1 MLANILLDG
10 LGLGAIYAFIAL
22 GYTMVYGIIR
32 LINFAHGE
40 FFMVGGFVGLFVL
53 RDSRIEELPLPQPL
67 PVLLAFFLALAA
79 AGLAA
84 GLLAVVTER
93 LAYRPVRHA
102 GRIAALLTAVGVSFF
117 LQNLAI
123 QVWGAGARA
132 YPEPGIWVSVDD
144 VPSPADASYRRR
156 DDPAAVIKAGE
167 PVTAARRAELKAA
180 GVERVVKSMGI
191 TKEGKQ
197 GFVLALLVLCAP
209 VLWFLVQR
217 TRMGRAMRAVSEDP
231 DAAKLMGINLD
242 RVVAWT
248 FFLGAVLAGIGGV
261 AFCSTYGSVRPL
273 TGWIPGLKAFI
284 AAVIGGIGS
293 IPGALVGG
301 LVLGMAEFGLPWLL
315 EEAGWSEAKAFQE
328 ALAYVFLIVVL
339 VIRPTGLLGR
349 PLREKV

>member
-1 MLANILLDG
+1 MLASILLDG

-40 FFMVGGFVGLFVL
+40 FFMVGGFVGWFVL
-53 RDSRIEELPLPQPL
+53 RDSRIDELPLPQPL
-67 PVLLAFFLALAA
+67 PLVLAILAALAA

-84 GLLAVVTER
+84 GLLAIVTER

-132 YPEPGIWVSVDD
+132 YPEPSVWVDVDD
-144 VPSPADASYRRR
+144 VPSPADANYRQRGEL
-156 DDPAAVIKAGE
+156 AAVLREGE
-167 PVTAARRAELKAA
+167 PVTAERRAELKAA
-180 GVERVVKSMGI
+180 GVERVARPTGI

-197 GFVLALLVLCAP
+197 GFVLVLLVLLAP

-231 DAAKLMGINLD
+231 DAAQLMGINLD

-261 AFCSTYGSVRPL
+261 AFCSTYGSVKPL

-301 LVLGMAEFGLPWLL
+301 LLLGVAEFGLPWLL
-315 EEAGWSEAKAFQE
+315 EQAGWSEAKAFQD

-339 VIRPTGLLGR
+339 LVRPTGLLGQ